1 MVDIVDLRNL
11 VAEAEGT
18 TDAKASQENFAS
30 GYDVPFAYGRYLQPS
45 KPISQMT
52 FKELDDFQKKQ
63 INATKGTFDNT
74 NRRDECGRPLPIYR
88 ADLRKP

>member
-30 GYDVPFAYGRYLQPS
+30 GYDVPFAYGQYLQPS

-52 FKELDDFQKKQ
+52 FKELGIFRGGRSTLLRELLTIQ
-63 INATKGTFDNT
+63 I
-74 NRRDECGRPLPIYR
+74 
-88 ADLRKP
+88 

>member
-30 GYDVPFAYGRYLQPS
+30 GYDVPFAYGQYLQPS

-52 FKELDDFQKKQ
+52 FKEL
-63 INATKGTFDNT
+63 
-74 NRRDECGRPLPIYR
+74 R
-88 ADLRKP
+88 

>member
-30 GYDVPFAYGRYLQPS
+30 GYDLSLLHTVS
-45 KPISQMT
+45 
-52 FKELDDFQKKQ
+52 
-63 INATKGTFDNT
+63 
-74 NRRDECGRPLPIYR
+74 IYS
-88 ADLRKP
+88 LVNLFLK